1 MAKKLFLN
9 MERDIPTVQL
19 PFVNRLE
26 SDSEAPSCGRNCL
39 VSETTKQQR
48 FLILDEISKSFP
60 TVNAP
65 GRSMII
71 KISVAVKSKK
81 LGLS

>member
-9 MERDIPTVQL
+9 MERGIPTVQL
-19 PFVNRLE
+19 PSISRQE
-26 SDSEAPSCGRNCL
+26 PDSELPTSGRKCL
-39 VSETTKQQR
+39 VSEKTKLLR

-60 TVNAP
+60 KVNAP

-71 KISVAVKSKK
+71 KISVAVKSKN